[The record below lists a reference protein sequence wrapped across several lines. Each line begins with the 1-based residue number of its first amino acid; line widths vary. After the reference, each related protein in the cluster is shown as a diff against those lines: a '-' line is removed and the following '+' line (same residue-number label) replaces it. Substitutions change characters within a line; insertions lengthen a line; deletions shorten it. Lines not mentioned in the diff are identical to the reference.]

1 MPSWSFSDQERQIME
16 SGYSALTVEAVRLA
30 LGATALRQR
39 VIAHNIANVDSP
51 DHTRMKVV
59 FEDQL
64 AQALGAARQADV
76 RDAALLVGIQA
87 EMEPDVSKG
96 KVQLDEEVAQM
107 SANTVR
113 YQALSR
119 GISRYLSIA
128 GLIAS
133 ANKG

>member
-1 MPSWSFSDQERQIME
+1 ME

-39 VIAHNIANVDSP
+39 VIAHNIANVDAP
-51 DHTRMKVV
+51 DHVRMKVV

-64 AQALGAARQADV
+64 AQALNAARQVGA
-76 RDAALLVGIQA
+76 RDAALLSGLQP
-87 EMEPDVSKG
+87 EMEPDLSQG

-107 SANTVR
+107 SANSVR

-133 ANKG
+133 ANRG

>member
-1 MPSWSFSDQERQIME
+1 ME

-30 LGATALRQR
+30 LGATSLRQR
-39 VIAHNIANVDSP
+39 VIADNIANVDSP
-51 DHTRMKVV
+51 DHVRMKVV

-64 AQALGAARQADV
+64 AQALDAARQVGA
-76 RDAALLVGIQA
+76 RDAAFLAGIQA
-87 EMEPDVSKG
+87 ETEPDLSKG

-107 SANTVR
+107 SANSVR

-128 GLIAS
+128 SLIAS
-133 ANKG
+133 ANRG

>member
-1 MPSWSFSDQERQIME
+1 ME

-64 AQALGAARQADV
+64 AQALGAARQADA
-76 RDAALLVGIQA
+76 RDASWLVGIQA
-87 EMEPDVSKG
+87 EMEPDLSKG

-107 SANTVR
+107 SANSVR

-128 GLIAS
+128 SLIVS

>member
-1 MPSWSFSDQERQIME
+1 ME

-39 VIAHNIANVDSP
+39 VIAHNIANVDAP
-51 DHTRMKVV
+51 DHVRMKVV

-64 AQALGAARQADV
+64 AQALDAARQVGA
-76 RDAALLVGIQA
+76 RDAAFLGGIQA
-87 EMEPDVSKG
+87 ETEPDLARG

-107 SANTVR
+107 SANSVR

-128 GLIAS
+128 SLIAS
-133 ANKG
+133 ANRG

>member
-1 MPSWSFSDQERQIME
+1 ME

-39 VIAHNIANVDSP
+39 VIAHNIANVDAP
-51 DHTRMKVV
+51 DHVRMKVV

-64 AQALGAARQADV
+64 AQALGAARQVGA
-76 RDAALLVGIQA
+76 RDAAFLAGIQA
-87 EMEPDVSKG
+87 ETEPDLSRG

-107 SANTVR
+107 SANSVR

-128 GLIAS
+128 SLIAS
-133 ANKG
+133 ANRG

>member
-1 MPSWSFSDQERQIME
+1 ME

-128 GLIAS
+128 SLIAS

>member
-1 MPSWSFSDQERQIME
+1 ME

-39 VIAHNIANVDSP
+39 VIAHNIANVDAP
-51 DHTRMKVV
+51 DHVRMKVV

-64 AQALGAARQADV
+64 AQALNAARQVGA
-76 RDAALLVGIQA
+76 RDAAFLDGIQA
-87 EMEPDVSKG
+87 ETEPDLSRG

-107 SANTVR
+107 SANSVR

-128 GLIAS
+128 SLIAS
-133 ANKG
+133 ANRG